1 MKNSAAKTIVLVV
14 EGILGVAGMILLL
27 VSMFGNAATNL
38 PLTLALGCVGLA
50 GVINVIMLVMNGKE
64 KKN

>member
-1 MKNSAAKTIVLVV
+1 MKNSTAKTILLVA
-14 EGILGVAGMILLL
+14 EGILGVAAMILLL

-50 GVINVIMLVMNGKE
+50 GVINVILLVMRGKE
-64 KKN
+64 KKD